1 MLARLIGNLA
11 SAVVNVD
18 ARQPIA
24 VNQKSGVSFKPGL
37 GPFSEA
43 NTFELILK
51 EAKRADPMWLKELTY
66 SVPYPAHPKQ
76 KCDARV
82 TTAEGE
88 LFLEG
93 KLLRLKGDN
102 GKPNDNMLMHIL
114 SPYPKHHSALTDCI
128 KLNGSGFPGSKA
140 IVIVGYSYDDLPLE
154 PAVAAFEALA
164 KAMVA
169 LGKRHEA
176 IFSGLC
182 HPVHREGK
190 VLAWQIE

>member
-1 MLARLIGNLA
+1 MLFR
-11 SAVVNVD
+11 S
-18 ARQPIA
+18 
-24 VNQKSGVSFKPGL
+24 
-37 GPFSEA
+37 
-43 NTFELILK
+43 
-51 EAKRADPMWLKELTY
+51 
-66 SVPYPAHPKQ
+66 
-76 KCDARV
+76 CDARV

-140 IVIVGYSYDDLPLE
+140 IVILGYSYDDLPLE
-154 PAVAAFEALA
+154 PAIAAFETLA

-176 IFSGLC
+176 NFSGLC

>member
-1 MLARLIGNLA
+1 MLERLTGNLS

-18 ARQPIA
+18 ARHPIA
-24 VNQKSGVSFKPGL
+24 VNKKSGVAFKPGL

-43 NTFELILK
+43 KTFELILE
-51 EAKRADPMWLKELTY
+51 EAKRADPTWLKELAY

-128 KLNGSGFPGSKA
+128 KLSGSGFPGTKA
-140 IVIVGYSYDDLPLE
+140 VVIVGYSYDDLPLE

-164 KAMVA
+164 KAMVM

-176 IFSGLC
+176 SFCGLC
-182 HPVHREGK
+182 HPVQGEGK
-190 VLAWQIE
+190 VLAWQVE